1 MNELLDVIRSKKA
14 VLFDLDGTLVDSM
27 WMWYQID
34 VEYLGRF
41 GLACP
46 PDLQR
51 NIEGM
56 SFSETAVYFK
66 ETFGLPDSLEEI
78 KQAWIDMS
86 IEKYRTQVPLKKG
99 AGRFLEFLKESGI
112 QAGIA
117 TSNGRE
123 MVDAVLNSLGIAPF
137 FQVIATG
144 CGAGCLKNPLLFP
157 GGGYGLPGGSR

>member
-56 SFSETAVYFK
+56 SFSERSEERRVGK
-66 ETFGLPDSLEEI
+66 ECR
-78 KQAWIDMS
+78 
-86 IEKYRTQVPLKKG
+86 Y
-99 AGRFLEFLKESGI
+99 
-112 QAGIA
+112 
-117 TSNGRE
+117 
-123 MVDAVLNSLGIAPF
+123 
-137 FQVIATG
+137 
-144 CGAGCLKNPLLFP
+144 
-157 GGGYGLPGGSR
+157 